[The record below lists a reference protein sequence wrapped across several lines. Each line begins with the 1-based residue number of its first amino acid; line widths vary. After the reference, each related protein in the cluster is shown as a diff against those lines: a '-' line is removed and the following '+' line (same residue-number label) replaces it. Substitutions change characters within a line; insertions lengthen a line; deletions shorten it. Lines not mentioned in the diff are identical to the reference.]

1 MANTQFSIN
10 DIINNQVTSFP
21 LPTENVDTVQ
31 AVPVRY
37 EGGETAKDRKGNVFT
52 RPANPVEKLQGKE
65 DNVPLTAKKGEP
77 ENKFEWAQDIAN
89 ETIKTGKDP
98 KEVYESLRKKYPF
111 SAARIDDEINDS
123 NSENPTKKH
132 YRYLDEYTDTDGE
145 SIYYDPSDVGNKK
158 VAQTYKLPGDEYRS
172 GALFPSSSYLN
183 LLKGNKLLDRW
194 NNFMN
199 AQFSSGSA
207 TLKGDIYKDYNA
219 LANEINK
226 LRGITD
232 LKTANKYGFESID
245 DYKIALNQL
254 YSKLGRETNKYIKFI
269 DESNA
274 STNTEENAKDVAKQE
289 QVTKVEPKAAEPKPV
304 AKTEEVAKPTP
315 TATVEETPEAKVEEN
330 IEPEAEPADS
340 SSFTLEQAKLEG
352 EMSEQEKLVL
362 QEAEEIADREKT
374 EKEAQEADK
383 EIEDAYRKRLQ
394 DQFDYED
401 WLKNPSIISGI
412 FGKSGLSKAR
422 RFGLGLS
429 ALFAIFSD
437 ACSNFARGLNRN
449 TDFKNEAFDALNS
462 TIVKIQDARADKIGV
477 MASKPYETTS
487 ENEEKLNRDYEKLR
501 RLPAGAYIPEST
513 LKAFIQESQVDTTSP
528 ISEELYNSFNAEAK
542 EGFINSISK
551 NNKLKSYYITEDG
564 ELTPAG
570 ELQFLNKQEQALNQ
584 YRSVLGLSDER
595 IGNIMNLLNLE
606 KERAETR
613 KKVHDVVFSTNADYI
628 NSINAME
635 DETRVLETAKLDFT
649 EARTLDQLLDLSNK
663 FRNTVAGLATSTESE
678 NDAESLQAATLE
690 RFTEQKGLEKVNEEL
705 NKHGWQAEL
714 NGEAGVKFPI
724 KVVPISA
731 EISGGGKWSAE
742 QAEKHLQTEYERF
755 SNDYQRSLNKA
766 RSSSRASGM
775 SIDQAKDLI
784 LNFINTERAKG
795 AEADF
800 DAARKNIIDAI
811 NNKIQFN
818 QDIIDELK
826 EMRKRETRF
835 DTGDNEGVSTANPYI
850 SMFNDV
856 PTKNIDW
863 YKNRLRLA

>member
-10 DIINNQVTSFP
+10 DIINKQAQGLQLDGQIQTP
-21 LPTENVDTVQ
+21 PTEL
-31 AVPVRY
+31 VRY
-37 EGGETAKDRKGNVFT
+37 EGGETAVDTQGNVI
-52 RPANPVEKLQGKE
+52 RGEPNWLDKKLGIQKSEKA
-65 DNVPLTAKKGEP
+65 PLKAKKGEP
-77 ENKFEWAQDIAN
+77 EYGYEWADDAAQMSWD
-89 ETIKTGKDP
+89 TGKSM
-98 KEVYESLRKKYPF
+98 KEIEAEMNKKWPL
-111 SAARIDDEINDS
+111 AKARIKDSETEAHSEDRINDGKYV
-123 NSENPTKKH
+123 PYFKADKMT
-132 YRYLDEYTDTDGE
+132 DPEYGD
-145 SIYYDPSDVGNKK
+145 YYDYKSPVDQAESKIAQRYGFRMGDDTTRFYSPYKPSEAVSFLNKTNLK
-158 VAQTYKLPGDEYRS
+158 QDWQ
-172 GALFPSSSYLN
+172 N
-183 LLKGNKLLDRW
+183 LLEGKIPTENISKAYSDLD
-194 NNFMN
+194 N
-199 AQFSSGSA
+199 QLKSLSGV
-207 TLKGDIYKDYNA
+207 
-219 LANEINK
+219 
-226 LRGITD
+226 
-232 LKTANKYGFESID
+232 KTAQELKELGIESQED
-245 DYKIALNQL
+245 FNSLLNYVRGSLQDNYKATIARLQ
-254 YSKLGRETNKYIKFI
+254 KK
-269 DESNA
+269 DEPEA
-274 STNTEENAKDVAKQE
+274 KTEETPAA
-289 QVTKVEPKAAEPKPV
+289 KVEQPKPV
-304 AKTEEVAKPTP
+304 AKTEETP
-315 TATVEETPEAKVEEN
+315 KV
-330 IEPEAEPADS
+330 EPEATIEETATAEEPVEPKADEAVEPAVDD
-340 SSFTLEQAKLEG
+340 SFTLEQARLED

-362 QEAEEIADREKT
+362 QEAEEIANREKT
-374 EKEAQEADK
+374 EKEAQDADK
-383 EIEDAYRKRLQ
+383 EIENAYRKRLQ

-401 WLKNPSIISGI
+401 WLKNPSIISGV

-437 ACSNFARGLNRN
+437 ACQNFARGLTRS
-449 TDFKNEAFDALNS
+449 TDFKNTAFDELNS
-462 TIVKIQDARADKIGV
+462 TIVKIQNARADKIGV

-487 ENEEKLNRDYEKLR
+487 ENEEKLNKDYEKLR

-551 NNKLKSYYITEDG
+551 NKKLKSYYLTEDN

-595 IGNIMNLLNLE
+595 MGNIMNLLNLE

-635 DETRVLETAKLDFT
+635 DETRALETAKLDFT

-678 NDAESLQAATLE
+678 NDAESIQAATLE

-714 NGEAGVKFPI
+714 NGEVGAKFPI
-724 KVVPISA
+724 KVVPLSA

-775 SIDQAKDLI
+775 SIDQARDLI
-784 LNFINTERAKG
+784 LNFINSERAKG

>member
-1 MANTQFSIN
+1 MANKQFTIN
-10 DIINNQVTSFP
+10 DIINRQAKGLQLEGQTQTVPVNSD
-21 LPTENVDTVQ
+21 TEL
-31 AVPVRY
+31 VRY
-37 EGGETAKDRKGNVFT
+37 EGGETATDRKGNPIT
-52 RPANPVEKLQGKE
+52 PEQNPAQKLLGVKSTQ
-65 DNVPLTAKKGEP
+65 PLKAKKGEP
-77 ENKFEWAQDIAN
+77 EYGSEWAEDAAQRVWDSGKSMDEVEAEMNKKWPLAKAIIKDNEIAAVRA
-89 ETIKTGKDP
+89 EDPDKKDDYGKSVQYYEKASDKDGSLHYRSP
-98 KEVYESLRKKYPF
+98 KEQAEATLARKYGFYLNPD
-111 SAARIDDEINDS
+111 SATA
-123 NSENPTKKH
+123 PTNG
-132 YRYLDEYTDTDGE
+132 LI
-145 SIYYDPSDVGNKK
+145 S
-158 VAQTYKLPGDEYRS
+158 
-172 GALFPSSSYLN
+172 PSSAVSFLHKSNLKKDWENFINLNDINTAEDFLNSYKS
-183 LLKGNKLLDRW
+183 LKSKLLDL
-194 NNFMN
+194 N
-199 AQFSSGSA
+199 
-207 TLKGDIYKDYNA
+207 
-219 LANEINK
+219 
-226 LRGITD
+226 GIKSEND
-232 LKTANKYGFESID
+232 LK
-245 DYKIALNQL
+245 
-254 YSKLGRETNKYIKFI
+254 KLGFNSKEDYDLVTRYLIKSLDEKANSVAASYLKK
-269 DESNA
+269 DESDV
-274 STNTEENAKDVAKQE
+274 TTEVEETA
-289 QVTKVEPKAAEPKPV
+289 KVEPEPEAV
-304 AKTEEVAKPTP
+304 AKTDEVVKPT
-315 TATVEETPEAKVEEN
+315 EPEAKVEETAKVEEPATQDV
-330 IEPEAEPADS
+330 EPEDN
-340 SSFTLEQAKLEG
+340 SFASEQARLED

-362 QEAEEIADREKT
+362 QEAEEIANREKT
-374 EKEAQEADK
+374 EKEAQEADA
-383 EIEDAYRKRLQ
+383 EIEKAYRKKLQ
-394 DQFDYED
+394 DKFDYED

-429 ALFAIFSD
+429 ALFAIFGD
-437 ACSNFARGLNRN
+437 ACQNFARGLTRS
-449 TDFKNEAFDALNS
+449 TDFKNTAFDELNS
-462 TIVKIQDARADKIGV
+462 TIVKIQNARADKVGV

-487 ENEEKLNRDYEKLR
+487 ENEEKLNKDYEKLR

-528 ISEELYNSFNAEAK
+528 ISEELFNSFNAEAK
-542 EGFINSISK
+542 EGFIDSISK
-551 NNKLKSYYITEDG
+551 NKKLKSYYLTEDG
-564 ELTPAG
+564 DLTPAG

-635 DETRVLETAKLDFT
+635 DETRALVTAKLDFT
-649 EARTLDQLLDLSNK
+649 EARTLDQLLELSNK

-678 NDAESLQAATLE
+678 NDAESLQAAALD

-714 NGEAGVKFPI
+714 NGEAGAKFPI
-724 KVVPISA
+724 KIVPISA

-784 LNFINTERAKG
+784 LNFINTERARG

-818 QDIIDELK
+818 QDIINELK

-835 DTGDNEGVSTANPYI
+835 DTGDNEGVSTANPYV

-856 PTKNIDW
+856 PTKNIEW